1 MSVDAYN
8 NFTIKLSTDALLP
21 LLDAS
26 RLSLWIDE
34 KMDMAKEK
42 KCNAIIVCL
51 CGGAAGLVANFR
63 GFGFTVRGWIEV
75 DAGDGYLELSCPILI
90 DNIPPYKT
98 ARVGVLIALSV
109 GDRFIVVKERF
120 GPPLFK
126 FVTGAVE
133 SGEAPLDAAVRELS
147 EELGIRVEKDRFTLK
162 AIHLEKQA
170 RIGVDDYCFVY
181 HCCADQTATAE
192 PKLQTQEILELKSVS
207 IAEPFE
213 SDTTLTQYTKT
224 LINLIHFKK
233 QPAAVVRGKK
243 ELVSFKFE

>member
-8 NFTIKLSTDALLP
+8 NFVVRLSADALLP

-34 KMDMAKEK
+34 KMHLAKE
-42 KCNAIIVCL
+42 CNAIIVCL
-51 CGGAAGLVANFR
+51 YGAAAGLVANFR
-63 GFGFTVRGWIEV
+63 GFGFTVRGWIVEA

-133 SGEAPLDAAVRELS
+133 SGEAPLDAAVRELR
-147 EELGIRVEKDRFTLK
+147 EELGIRVEKDRFALK

-170 RIGVDDYCFVY
+170 RVGVDDYCFVY
-181 HCCADQTATAE
+181 HCCADLAAAAE
-192 PKLQTQEILELKSVS
+192 PKLQTQEILEMKSVS
-207 IAEPFE
+207 PAEPFE
-213 SDTTLTQYTKT
+213 SDTTLTLYTKT
-224 LINLIHFKK
+224 LINQIHFKK
-233 QPAAVVRGKK
+233 QPTAVVRGKK
-243 ELVSFKFE
+243 ELVSFKLE